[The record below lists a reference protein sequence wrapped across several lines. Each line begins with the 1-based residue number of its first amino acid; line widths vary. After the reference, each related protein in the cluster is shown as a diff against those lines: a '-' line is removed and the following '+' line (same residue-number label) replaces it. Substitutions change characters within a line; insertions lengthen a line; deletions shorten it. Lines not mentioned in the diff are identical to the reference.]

1 MSQSGSKE
9 KANKRGKVAVWF
21 NNIFR
26 TRLEIDSDKILEQM
40 TGSNDNQVRGDT
52 TFYYSRGGLQEAVKA
67 KLGGE
72 PKFITLKDLSVT
84 YWCDVPTKI
93 WNEFQ
98 NDGASMTEL
107 YGKVNDLTDRLV
119 GEWAK
124 RQIVWERSAAEAD
137 GNGDKAGVDHA
148 ISEFAKDCVTLSK
161 ECEVVAVETIG
172 VYFSDKVKT
181 YGDYKRY
188 KAKAGCKLAFTFVG
202 LAISIAAL
210 STAATPAAPATLV
223 PAIIGIASAA
233 MSIGKQIADLAANAE
248 MIEAE
253 VFVLLQGI
261 EVNYKDKNGKPR
273 KKTYKAR
280 EFATGFVSGMTGGFS
295 DVFIPSI
302 KALKDTTGLHKSK
315 LDGLDVKLHEMGIS
329 VNAMVDG
336 LEAVDKVI
344 KDNLTA
350 LEEAAKKNP
359 TKKETKAA
367 QKALGEA
374 LKKFEDVNSNFLTLF
389 EKVAAMMERIKTGRG
404 SNEKFSE
411 SLDAIEKALGT
422 KNFALVG
429 NILATLTLSGIGFA
443 SGAPSTTIE
452 QVMTYGG
459 LAFTGLDQLREYGPD
474 VMEAA
479 LS

>member
-26 TRLEIDSDKILEQM
+26 TKLEIDSDKILEQM

-52 TFYYSRGGLQEAVKA
+52 TFFFSRGGLQEEVKA
-67 KLGGE
+67 KLRGE
-72 PKFITLKDLSVT
+72 PKFITLKALSVT
-84 YWCDVPTKI
+84 YWCDVPTRI

-107 YGKVNDLTDRLV
+107 YSKVNELTDRLV

-124 RQIVWERSAAEAD
+124 RQIVWERSATEAD
-137 GNGDKAGVDHA
+137 GKGDKAGVDHA
-148 ISEFAKDCVTLSK
+148 VSEFAKDCVTLSK
-161 ECEVVAVETIG
+161 ECEVVAIETISG
-172 VYFSDKVKT
+172 YFTDKLKT
-181 YGDYKRY
+181 YGDASRY

-210 STAATPAAPATLV
+210 STAASPAAPATLV
-223 PAIIGIASAA
+223 PAIIGIVSAA
-233 MSIGKQIADLAANAE
+233 MSIGKQIADLASSAE

-253 VFVLLQGI
+253 IFVLLEGI
-261 EVNYKDKNGKPR
+261 EVSFKDKNGKPR

-302 KALKDTTGLHKSK
+302 KALKDETGLHKSK
-315 LDGLDVKLHEMGIS
+315 LDGLDVKLHEMGITI
-329 VNAMVDG
+329 NATVDG

-344 KDNLTA
+344 NDNLTA

-389 EKVAAMMERIKTGRG
+389 EKITVMMERIKTGRA
-404 SNEKFSE
+404 SNENFTEK
-411 SLDAIEKALGT
+411 LDAIEKALGT
-422 KNFALVG
+422 KNYALAG
-429 NILATLTLSGIGFA
+429 NILATLTLTGIGFA
-443 SGAPSTTIE
+443 GGAPSTTIE
-452 QVMTYGG
+452 QVMTGAG
-459 LAFTGLDQLREYGPD
+459 LGFTAIDQIREYGPD
-474 VMEAA
+474 VMEVA
-479 LS
+479 LN